1 MTNKTGSVPLWRK
14 VAAAVLTLCLTAGQL
29 ALPAR
34 AAGGVGPGHSG
45 HDGAEALQ
53 AKTTA
58 TTRNISANT
67 DLYLEEDITTKEIFK
82 ISGEGVVVNLCL
94 NGHALAYSGA
104 STTLITVGAGAEL
117 NICDC
122 SGQTT
127 AVLSQPDGTVIDI
140 AAGRISSTK
149 AIVNNAGTFNL
160 HSGALTGCSS
170 TTTTAVTNTSTGTFH
185 MSGGMIA
192 GCKGSTNGGAVYN
205 NKGAFTMSGGSIIGN
220 SGTSGGIVN
229 NAAGGTFEMTGG
241 EITGNTSTTG
251 GGVKNAGTFEMSGGT
266 ISGNQATG
274 TTTTSGGG
282 GVYSTGAT
290 ASVTISGGEISGNTS
305 AKTGGGI
312 QVASGE
318 VTISGN
324 AVIRDNRAES
334 ATTTTTTTGGG
345 IHMAGGTV
353 TLSGGTLTGNS
364 AKDGG
369 GVYVTGTS
377 TAFHMTA
384 GAISGN
390 EAAGNG
396 GGLGMGTSGTLNIS
410 GGSIAGNRAGT
421 NGAGVYMSGAAFQVS
436 GGPVIE
442 TVFLSGTA
450 KNLTVT
456 GALTEGADIRA
467 ASATSFSPTGYST
480 KVTVAKPGAGYTI
493 TEDDRKKF
501 TFEPNATENLGTSF
515 GLQLEA
521 GNVVFQYIK
530 ALEPTPAATIDYEK
544 ETLTGFAS
552 GKHSINGGTAFST
565 TTKALGDY
573 IGTTVSIVKKGST
586 TTTTT
591 SPPTGDSVAQELAI
605 PARPAAPQMGK
616 VDQ

>member
-104 STTLITVGAGAEL
+104 STTLFTVGAGAEL

-127 AVLSQPDGTVIDI
+127 AVPSQPDGTVIDI

-290 ASVTISGGEISGNTS
+290 AAVTISGGEISGNTS
-305 AKTGGGI
+305 AK
-312 QVASGE
+312 
-318 VTISGN
+318 
-324 AVIRDNRAES
+324 
-334 ATTTTTTTGGG
+334 TGGG

-390 EAAGNG
+390 EATG
-396 GGLGMGTSGTLNIS
+396 
-410 GGSIAGNRAGT
+410 
-421 NGAGVYMSGAAFQVS
+421 NGAGVYMNGAAFQVS

-586 TTTTT
+586 TTTT

-616 VDQ
+616 VDQQHAGVNNGRLIFPAADDYHLEAGYPGYAG